1 MMENIK
7 ACNLSTH
14 WNFPIKKD
22 DGTLVVIKGYKVQ
35 HSHYKEPCKGGNHI
49 IVYILYIIVLNNTYD
64 TWTLVRLKKCLSSG
78 QGSNV

>member
-1 MMENIK
+1 MTENIISPDLQVVIK
-7 ACNLSTH
+7 
-14 WNFPIKKD
+14 FPVQKE
-22 DGTLVVIKGYKVQ
+22 DGTLVVITAFRVQ